1 MPDARRLERIAGAV
15 SSYFNS
21 LLVWNPLCR
30 NGRGLYFSCLM
41 TSPTGSGP
49 RRQPV
54 FRKRRG
60 IPSQQVVTYAFGDKH
75 CFRNYPLQEMA
86 V

>member
-1 MPDARRLERIAGAV
+1 MRGAWSALQVRLVPILILYWCGIHCAAMTADSIFMLDDEPDWVAAASAAG
-15 SSYFNS
+15 
-21 LLVWNPLCR
+21 L
-30 NGRGLYFSCLM
+30 
-41 TSPTGSGP
+41 
-49 RRQPV
+49 

-60 IPSQQVVTYAFGDKH
+60 VPSQQVVTYAFGDKH

>member
-1 MPDARRLERIAGAV
+1 MRGAWSALQVRLVPI
-15 SSYFNS
+15 
-21 LLVWNPLCR
+21 LI
-30 NGRGLYFSCLM
+30 LYWCGIHCAAMTADSIFSCLM
-41 TSPTGSGP
+41 TSPTGSQP
-49 RRQPV
+49 RQQPV

-60 IPSQQVVTYAFGDKH
+60 VPSQQVVTYAFGDKH